1 MLVGYFGADYSLA
14 MSTVSEIRAALPNLT
29 PEELQAVDVALR
41 EQFRQRKIG
50 ILYDD
55 AYGLW
60 TEEDQA
66 SAAAEAFALMDREE
80 DGRGQS

>member
-1 MLVGYFGADYSLA
+1 MEASVRQQR
-14 MSTVSEIRAALPNLT
+14 RA
-29 PEELQAVDVALR
+29 
-41 EQFRQRKIG
+41 RKIG

-66 SAAAEAFALMDREE
+66 SVAAEAFAHIDRDKETYSSSLSLAT
-80 DGRGQS
+80 RS